1 MLQKFL
7 LCATVKSMQFSAP
20 ADLAQK
26 ATEISQDTAFGHAM
40 DDSTNQ
46 TRYLGMNLNKA
57 PFNDPLVREAVSY
70 AVNQQEL
77 ETSVFDGLE
86 TAAETLFTNEKPNC
100 GVEVKTYPTDMEKG
114 KAAHEGSRL

>member
-1 MLQKFL
+1 M
-7 LCATVKSMQFSAP
+7 TSYSSSVSRIGSVFSHP
-20 ADLAQK
+20 LGQNVS
-26 ATEISQDTAFGHAM
+26 TCGTPVSYTHLM

-86 TAAETLFTNEKPNC
+86 TCLLYTSSMMTTSC
-100 GVEVKTYPTDMEKG
+100 
-114 KAAHEGSRL
+114 

>member
-1 MLQKFL
+1 MRIPAGL
-7 LCATVKSMQFSAP
+7 LGGTCLLYTS
-20 ADLAQK
+20 
-26 ATEISQDTAFGHAM
+26 M

-77 ETSVFDGLE
+77 ENSVFDGLE

-100 GVEVKTYPTDMEKG
+100 CLLYTSHCF
-114 KAAHEGSRL
+114 AAA

>member
-1 MLQKFL
+1 
-7 LCATVKSMQFSAP
+7 
-20 ADLAQK
+20 
-26 ATEISQDTAFGHAM
+26 
-40 DDSTNQ
+40 
-46 TRYLGMNLNKA
+46 MNLNKA

-100 GVEVKTYPTDMEKG
+100 GVEVKTYPTDMEKAKQLMKEAG
-114 KAAHEGSRL
+114 YEDTKMTVSWRRTELLSPSFQLFSEPCKC